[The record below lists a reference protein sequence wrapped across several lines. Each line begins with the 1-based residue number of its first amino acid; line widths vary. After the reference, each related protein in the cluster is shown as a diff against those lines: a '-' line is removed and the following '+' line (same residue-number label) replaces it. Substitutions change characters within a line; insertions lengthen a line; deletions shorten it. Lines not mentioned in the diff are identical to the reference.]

1 MGGVGRFRLPRK
13 PGRRRGGFRRFQR
26 DVPLGDDTVR
36 DRAQREIAEI
46 DLPTCA
52 RDVERR
58 EDSSIQEAP

>member
-1 MGGVGRFRLPRK
+1 
-13 PGRRRGGFRRFQR
+13 
-26 DVPLGDDTVR
+26 VR